1 MRESLYFDDL
11 SVGQKFVTA
20 ALRVTTD
27 EIKEFARRYDPQPFH
42 LDESAAEATM
52 FGGLAASGWHSA
64 ALLMRLVV
72 ESGPPLAGGV
82 IGSGIDELRWLR
94 PVRPGDELHA
104 ELEVLEMRP
113 STTRP
118 TQGRVRMRNTLIA
131 QDGVAVMSLI
141 ANITVPRRQQ

>member
-42 LDESAAEATM
+42 LDENAAKATM